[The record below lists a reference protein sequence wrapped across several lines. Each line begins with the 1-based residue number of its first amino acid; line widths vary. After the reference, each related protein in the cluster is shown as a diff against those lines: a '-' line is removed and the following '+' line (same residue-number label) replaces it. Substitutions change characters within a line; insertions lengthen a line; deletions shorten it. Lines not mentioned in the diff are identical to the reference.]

1 MLRHRVVSL
10 TLTFGLLWCPGA
22 AMAQQIDSLAALREL
37 ALALLTLG
45 SSADHVLRIGQPG
58 VSLPPEALEPGARVI
73 GSLDQPSFSR
83 TVLVVAG
90 TPDEVR
96 SRLESRLVI
105 EGWRRP
111 VFQARHGGFTPE
123 PFESSH
129 LCKGNTSLRP
139 IISAR
144 LGNESLVVLHYSTSR
159 QDECG
164 AGPQVSYQRQDRNP
178 MPSLYPPFGIRMQLT
193 GMGGFE
199 DQFMS
204 SASLDTRR
212 AVEDVLSH
220 FASQLRAAGW
230 KEGEKSKAGSFLTQ
244 QWQYAD
250 SAGTNWSGLFVVSAP
265 PSVVRRDLLFT
276 VSKAQ

>member
-1 MLRHRVVSL
+1 MLRHRAVSL
-10 TLTFGLLWCPGA
+10 ILTLGLLWRPGA
-22 AMAQQIDSLAALREL
+22 AMAQQIDSLAALKEL
-37 ALALLTLG
+37 ALALLAVG

-73 GSLDQPSFSR
+73 GSLDQPWFGR

-90 TPDEVR
+90 TPDEAR
-96 SRLESRLVI
+96 SRLESRLLA
-105 EGWRRP
+105 EGWKRP

-123 PFESSH
+123 PFESSQ
-129 LCKGNTSLRP
+129 LCKEHTSLRP
-139 IISAR
+139 VISAR
-144 LGNESLVVLHYSTSR
+144 LGNESLVVLYYGTNR

-178 MPSLYPPFGIRMQLT
+178 MPSLYPPLGIRMQLT

-199 DQFMS
+199 NQFVS

-230 KEGEKSKAGSFLTQ
+230 QEGEKAKTGSFLTQ

-250 SAGTNWSGLFVVSAP
+250 STGTNWSGLFVVSAP